1 MLDNGGEMRG
11 LEPSRGKQALRH
23 AISASLAQL
32 VKHTL
37 SQRIVM
43 GSFLCETFLCRN
55 FFCRAFM

>member
-1 MLDNGGEMRG
+1 MQG
-11 LEPSRGKQALRH
+11 LEPSRGRQALRH

-43 GSFLCETFLCRN
+43 DSFLCETFLCRN